1 MIRLERVI
9 KAYGHPVL
17 RNVSLHVPRGCL
29 FGLVGP
35 AASGKTTLLK
45 VITGLVRADSGRVVV
60 LDRNVAAMDDVE
72 LARFRQELGMQ
83 FQNNAL
89 FDFLTVGENV
99 AFPLRRREQ
108 LPEPEVARRVAER
121 LARVGLAGFEPRLP
135 PGLSGGQRRRVG
147 VARATI
153 TGAPIVIYDEP
164 AAGLDPVNSQKIFDL
179 LREEQRSNQT
189 TVLMVSSDLDRLF
202 TVTDRV
208 GMMYRGRLIFE
219 GPTAAA
225 LDSPDPYVHQF
236 MHGLADGPL

>member
-9 KAYGHPVL
+9 KAYGRPIL
-17 RNVSLHVPRGCL
+17 RSVTLHVPRGCL

-35 AASGKTTLLK
+35 AASGKTSLLK

-60 LDRNVAAMDDVE
+60 LDRNVAAMDDVD
-72 LARFRQELGMQ
+72 LARFRQQIGMQ

-99 AFPLRRREQ
+99 AFPLRRLERP
-108 LPEPEVARRVAER
+108 PEAEVERRVAER
-121 LARVGLAGFEPRLP
+121 LARVSLSGFEPRLP
-135 PGLSGGQRRRVG
+135 AGLSGGQRRRVG

-179 LREEQRSNQT
+179 LREEQRANGT
-189 TVLMVSSDLDRLF
+189 TVIMVSSDLDRLF

-219 GPTAAA
+219 GTTAAA
-225 LDSPDPYVHQF
+225 LESPDPYVHQF
-236 MHGLADGPL
+236 MHGLPDGPL

>member
-9 KAYGHPVL
+9 KAYGRPIL
-17 RNVSLHVPRGCL
+17 RSVTLHVPRGCL

-35 AASGKTTLLK
+35 AASGKTSLLK

-60 LDRNVAAMDDVE
+60 LDRNVAAMDEVE
-72 LARFRQELGMQ
+72 LARFRQQIGMQ

-99 AFPLRRREQ
+99 AFPLRRLERPSE
-108 LPEPEVARRVAER
+108 EEVRRRVAER
-121 LARVGLAGFEPRLP
+121 LARVGLSGFEPRLP
-135 PGLSGGQRRRVG
+135 AGLSGGQRRRVG

-164 AAGLDPVNSQKIFDL
+164 AAGLDPVNSQKIFNL
-179 LREEQRSNQT
+179 LREEQRANGT
-189 TVLMVSSDLDRLF
+189 TVIMVSSDLERLF

-219 GPTAAA
+219 GTTATA
-225 LDSPDPYVHQF
+225 LESPDPYVYQF
-236 MHGLADGPL
+236 MHGLPDGPL